1 MILQFLSFISRLTED
16 RFLNESFRRNQ
27 FNFLVYGRERP
38 YSSKNKK
45 IIVQTFG
52 LFFYSMIFTHYFL
65 SLDKIYNN
73 QNQEGFIICQ
83 KQQLKL
89 FCKRGWSQKFQKIY
103 RKTPLLETLFNK
115 IAGLYA
121 CCVNI
126 VVFWLHTVEY
136 FYTNKTDFF
145 FSYH

>member
-1 MILQFLSFISRLTED
+1 MQIMILQFLSFISRLTED

-83 KQQLKL
+83 K
-89 FCKRGWSQKFQKIY
+89 
-103 RKTPLLETLFNK
+103 
-115 IAGLYA
+115 
-121 CCVNI
+121 
-126 VVFWLHTVEY
+126 
-136 FYTNKTDFF
+136 
-145 FSYH
+145 